1 MAYFPTAPQAKE
13 RSQGNLVVAKEVT
26 AIEQAILTAIAA
38 STMTATVSDDT
49 DMTDSTTTDALSEAY
64 YASWKASTTNAVYDE
79 QMAEVKKHFTDK
91 GYTISR
97 VANTGA
103 TTGSHSGATGLIFK
117 WSVTWS

>member
-1 MAYFPTAPQAKE
+1 MAYFPTATQAKE
-13 RSQGNLVVAKEVT
+13 RSQGNLVVAKEIT

-38 STMTATVSDDT
+38 STMTATVSDNT

-79 QMAEVKKHFTDK
+79 QMTEVKKHFSDK
-91 GYTISR
+91 GYTCSR

-103 TTGSHSGATGLIFK
+103 TTGSHSGATGLVFK
-117 WSVTWS
+117 WSVSWS